1 MIKSLV
7 TPKKHRRRKIVF
19 RILVVLLI
27 LLVGFRIY
35 LPTIVLHYVNKEIN
49 TIPGYQGHVDN
60 IGISLW
66 RGAYQINGITLNKLS
81 GEVPVPFFASQKID
95 LSLEWGALIHGAIV
109 AKVKFYEPVINFVSG
124 PTEAS
129 SQSGMDSSWIQ
140 VVRNLMPMDINRV
153 DIINGEVH
161 YRDFH
166 STPNI
171 NIFLSNINA
180 KATNLRNKVDKDK
193 VLPSAISASAKC
205 FQTGNLTLDIALD
218 PLNPQ
223 PTFELKEEIRKDVQ
237 LTALNNFTEAYLKF
251 KITSGTLEIYSNVVA
266 ANGAFDGYTKPL
278 FHHIEVETNIKENKN
293 IWHWLIANGAQFIT
307 NLFSN
312 HKHEQQFATRIPIHG
327 TFKSPN
333 PDNWAAIGGVIKN
346 AFIQALTP
354 TLDSTLH
361 ITDIDK
367 SDETSTK

>member
-1 MIKSLV
+1 MKRN
-7 TPKKHRRRKIVF
+7 TTGTTNWHHRRKILI
-19 RILVVLLI
+19 RILVVLLV
-27 LLVGFRIY
+27 LLIAFRIY

-81 GEVPVPFFASQKID
+81 GEVPVPFFASKKID
-95 LSLEWGALIHGAIV
+95 LSVEWGALFHGAIV
-109 AKVKFYEPVINFVSG
+109 AKIKFFNPVINFVNG

-129 SQSGMDSSWIQ
+129 SQSGVDSSWIQ
-140 VVRNLMPMDINRV
+140 VVRNLMPLDINRV

-166 STPNI
+166 SSPNI
-171 NIFLSNINA
+171 NIFISSINA
-180 KATNLRNKVDKDK
+180 KAANLRNKVDKDK
-193 VLPSAISASAKC
+193 VLPSTISASATC
-205 FQTGNLTLDIALD
+205 FQTGNLKLDIALD
-218 PLNPQ
+218 PLNQQ
-223 PTFELKEEIRKDVQ
+223 PTFELREEMKGVE
-237 LTALNNFTEAYLKF
+237 LTALNDFTEAYLKF
-251 KITSGTLEIYSNVVA
+251 KITGGTLEVYTEVAA

-293 IWHWLIANGAQFIT
+293 IWHWLVANGAQFIS

-312 HKHEQQFATRIPIHG
+312 HSHDQQFATRIPIHG
-327 TFKSPN
+327 TFKSPK

-361 ITDIDK
+361 ISDIDK
-367 SDETSTK
+367 SNETVAK